1 MTDPINRNEVGIQ
14 KRIPLDGQTQML
26 IIKILLKRESE
37 RKVLLHLKRR
47 LATYKAAEE
56 HENN

>member
-1 MTDPINRNEVGIQ
+1 MTDPININEVGIQ

-26 IIKILLKRESE
+26 IKFLLKRESE